1 MKKIAVLGAEG
12 SFSSIA
18 AKKYIEKRIGDKYKP
33 VFYQSFNM
41 VADSVGKE
49 CDLAVIPVENSLDG
63 YVHIVLDILTRIDL
77 YICSEIILP
86 VEFSF
91 VGNAEKL
98 EEINKVYIQF
108 KTQGQC
114 TNFIKKLNGTK
125 IFTTE
130 SNTESLEMV
139 KYGIEG
145 EGAVIPRHLFK
156 SASNFKL
163 RIDNITDGEKN
174 ETRFIVL
181 SNKENKK
188 KEEGK
193 KYKSSI
199 IIIDT
204 IDRAGVLSEIINEFS
219 DRNINLTSVISRP
232 TKMKLGKYHFFIDIE
247 GNCYEDE
254 NLKEALENIKKKN
267 KIKILGSYETED
279 RKD

>member
-18 AKKYIEKRIGDKYKP
+18 AKKYIEKRPNEKYKIM
-33 VFYQSFNM
+33 FYQSFNM
-41 VADSVGKE
+41 VVDSVGKE
-49 CDLAVIPVENSLDG
+49 CDIAIIPIENSLDG
-63 YVHIVLDILTRIDL
+63 YVHIVLDILTRVDL

-91 VGNAEKL
+91 VGNAEQI
-98 EEINKVYIQF
+98 EDINKIYVQF

-114 TNFIKKLNGTK
+114 LKFIQKLNTK

-130 SNTESLEMV
+130 SNTESFDMV
-139 KYGIEG
+139 KYGIDG
-145 EGAVIPRHLFK
+145 EGAIIPKHLYK

-163 RIDNITDGEKN
+163 RIDDVTDGERN

-181 SNKENKK
+181 SSKNEKK
-188 KEEGK
+188 KSAEK
-193 KYKSSI
+193 KYKTSI
-199 IIIDT
+199 VIIDAV
-204 IDRAGVLSEIINEFS
+204 DRAGVLSEIMNEFS
-219 DRNINLTSVISRP
+219 DRDINLTSVISRP

-247 GNCYEDE
+247 GNYLEDE
-254 NLKEALENIKKKN
+254 NVKVAIENIKSKN
-267 KIKILGSYETED
+267 KIKILGSYESEE